1 MSHKLSDIEHHLAH
15 PLEDSEPVLERLFF
29 GQRRLFILLFALI
42 TLFLGYQASQL
53 RLDASFE
60 KMLPTSHPYI
70 QSYLENQEALKGAG
84 NSIRIAVETTEGD
97 IFNAEFLETLKQVHD
112 EAFFISGVD
121 RSALLSIWA
130 SGVRW
135 TEVTEEGFAGGPVMP
150 NNYDG
155 SAESLAQLRENVQ
168 KSGQVGALVAND
180 FRSAVIYAPLY
191 ERDPETGEPLNY
203 QNFARDLET
212 LLRDKYQTDSIK
224 IHIIGFAK
232 LVGDLI
238 EGATQVAFFFAVA
251 LAITA
256 ILLYLYSRCLRATG
270 VALACSIIA
279 VVWQL
284 GLLSIFGYGLD
295 PYSMLVPF
303 LVFAIAVSH
312 GVQVI
317 NAISHEAGRGASR
330 EFAARLAFR
339 SLYVAGLTALISDG
353 IGFATLMVIDIQV
366 IRDLAVAAS
375 LGVAV
380 IILTNLVLLPL
391 LMSFVGVSRSSI
403 ERQERVEHKPRH
415 PLWDRIVAF
424 TDPRVALIAVLVA
437 AAGMGYGIWKQQDLK
452 IGDLDAGA
460 PELRPDSRYNQDI
473 AFFGENYS
481 TSTDL
486 FVVMVDTPAQK
497 CSAYATLDA
506 MDQLQWRLENLEG
519 VQSTRSLANFAKRY
533 MSASSEGSIKW
544 SAISRNQQLMDAAS
558 IQAPGSLTTPNC
570 DLNPILVYLEDH
582 QAATLESV
590 VSTVE
595 AFAAEYD
602 TDEVKFLMA
611 AGNAGIEATT
621 NIVISEAHLTM
632 LAWVYGVVT
641 LLCFLTFRSLRTV
654 ACIMLPLVLT
664 SLLCQVLMMYLDIG
678 VKVSTL
684 PVIALGVGIGVDYG
698 IYICSKLQ
706 TYLKQGMPL
715 REAYFHT
722 LNTTGKAVAFTGLTL
737 AIGVGTW
744 AFSPI
749 KFQADMGILLAF
761 MFLWNMLGAML
772 LLPALAH
779 FLMPRG
785 DVPEANRKRSMEEV
799 EKDVVSNRVA
809 LTE

>member
-1 MSHKLSDIEHHLAH
+1 MTRKHSDLEHHLMH
-15 PLEDSEPVLERLFF
+15 PLEDSEPLLERLFF
-29 GQRRLFILLFALI
+29 GRRLFFILVFALV
-42 TLFLGYQASQL
+42 TAFLGHQLAQL

-60 KMLPTSHPYI
+60 KMLPTAHPYI
-70 QSYLENQEALKGAG
+70 QNYLEHQEALNGAG
-84 NSIRIAVETTEGD
+84 NAVRIALETTEGD
-97 IFNAEFLETLKQVHD
+97 IFTAEFQETLKQIHD
-112 EAFFISGVD
+112 ETFFINGVN
-121 RSALLSIWA
+121 RSALKSLWA

-135 TEVTEEGFAGGPVMP
+135 TEVTEQGFAGGPVMP
-150 NNYDG
+150 NDYDG
-155 SAESLAQLRENVQ
+155 SPASLARLRENVQ
-168 KSGQVGALVAND
+168 KSGQVGTLVAND

-191 ERDPETGEPLNY
+191 ERDPQTGEALDY
-203 QNFARDLET
+203 HQFAQDLEAQ
-212 LLRDKYQTDSIK
+212 LRDKYQTDTIE

-232 LVGDLI
+232 LVGELI
-238 EGATQVAFFFAVA
+238 DGATQVALFFAVA
-251 LAITA
+251 LGITGV
-256 ILLYLYSRCLRATG
+256 LLYLYSRCLRATG
-270 VALACSIIA
+270 VALACSLTA
-279 VVWQL
+279 VIWQL
-284 GLLSIFGYGLD
+284 GLLSALGYGLD

-317 NAISHEAGRGASR
+317 NAISHEAARGAGR
-330 EFAARLAFR
+330 VLAARLAFR
-339 SLYVAGLTALISDG
+339 GLYVAGLTALISDG

-366 IRDLAVAAS
+366 IRDLAIAAS
-375 LGVAV
+375 LGVAA

-391 LMSFVGVSRSSI
+391 LMSYIGVSRASI

-415 PLWDRIVAF
+415 PLWDRMVAF
-424 TDPRVALIAVLVA
+424 TDPKVALITVLVA
-437 AAGMGYGIWKQQDLK
+437 AGGMGYGVWKQQDLK

-460 PELRPDSRYNQDI
+460 PELRPDSQYNQDI
-473 AFFGENYS
+473 AFFGDHYS

-486 FVVMVDTPAQK
+486 FVVMVETPAQQ
-497 CSAYATLDA
+497 CADYATLDA
-506 MDQLQWRLENLEG
+506 MDQLQWRLENQEG
-519 VQSTRSLANFAKRY
+519 VQSTLSLANFAKRY
-533 MSASSEGSIKW
+533 MSASSEGSLKW
-544 SAISRNQQLMDAAS
+544 AALNRNQQLMDAAS
-558 IQAPGSLTTPNC
+558 VQAPGSLVSPNC

-582 QAATLESV
+582 QAATLERV
-590 VSTVE
+590 VATVD
-595 AFAAEYD
+595 AFAAEND
-602 TDEVKFLMA
+602 SEEVRFLMA

-621 NIVISEAHLTM
+621 NIVISDAHLKM

-664 SLLCQVLMMYLDIG
+664 SLLCQVLMMWLDIG
-678 VKVSTL
+678 VKVATL

-706 TYLKQGMPL
+706 TYLKQGMAL

-761 MFLWNMLGAML
+761 MFLWNMLGAMI
-772 LLPALAH
+772 LLPALARL
-779 FLMPRG
+779 LMRHPTG
-785 DVPEANRKRSMEEV
+785 EE
-799 EKDVVSNRVA
+799 EGSRPGPVA
-809 LTE
+809 AAGST